1 MKYGSVC
8 SGIEAATVAWH
19 PLGWVPAWFSEIED
33 FPNRVLSHH
42 YPTVPNLGD
51 MTTILT
57 QKFDRKI
64 DLLVGGTPCQS
75 FSVAGQRGGLD
86 DERGNLALEFC
97 RILERL
103 KPRWFVW
110 ENVPGILSS
119 DGGRA
124 LIPTVLG
131 KMSECGYGV
140 AYRVLDAKYFG
151 VPQTRRRLY
160 AVGYLGDWR
169 RASAVLFEP
178 EVLSGDSAT
187 SKNPEQ
193 ARKDSALVQV
203 GAGKG
208 SGFVDVY
215 NHAMESNWTGQYA
228 PTVTASFGLGNA
240 IGPKVLTA
248 KGIRKLTPLEGE
260 RLQGFPDNYTAIQN
274 AKDSERYAAIGNS
287 MAIPVMRWIGKRI
300 NKVDAGGR

>member
-1 MKYGSVC
+1 MIYGSVC

-19 PLGWVPAWFSEIED
+19 PLKWVPAWFSEIEN

-42 YPTVPNLGD
+42 YPTIPNLGD
-51 MTTILT
+51 MTTILD
-57 QKFDRKI
+57 QKFDRNI

-97 RILERL
+97 RILREV

-110 ENVPGILSS
+110 ENVVGALSS
-119 DGGRA
+119 NDGKDLGT
-124 LIPTVLG
+124 IFG
-131 KMSECGYGV
+131 KMAQCGYGI

-160 AVGYLGDWR
+160 TVGYLGDWR

-178 EVLSGDSAT
+178 EVLSGHST
-187 SKNPEQ
+187 TGKNAKQ
-193 ARKDSALVQV
+193 TRKTPPVVQV
-203 GAGKG
+203 GIGKG

-215 NHAMESNWTGQYA
+215 NHAMTSTWTGQYA

-240 IGPKVLTA
+240 IGPKVILEEEYL
-248 KGIRKLTPLEGE
+248 RKLTPLEGE
-260 RLQGFPDNYTAIQN
+260 RLQGFPDNYTAIPN
-274 AKDSERYAAIGNS
+274 AKDTERYTAIGNS
-287 MAIPVMRWIGKRI
+287 MAIPVMRWIGERI
-300 NKVDAGGR
+300 DKIEHS